1 MIYRKN
7 VLSIVV
13 AVLGLLLFTSQAMA
27 QVNFEDGFNPFLT
40 FVCPIINQVRSFG
53 IPVLIIVVVVIGV
66 MFLFLK
72 DGSDSKGSMEIL
84 KNIMG
89 TFVMIGIIMILYFA
103 FEEQI
108 FQWFPG
114 SNVCINLS

>member
-27 QVNFEDGFNPFLT
+27 QVPSDFNPFIT
-40 FVCPIINQVRSFG
+40 FVCPILNQVRSFG
-53 IPVLIIVVVVIGV
+53 IPVLIIVVVIIGI

-103 FEEQI
+103 FEDQI
-108 FQWFPG
+108 VQWFPN
-114 SNVCINLS
+114 SDICFNLS